1 LQKKEVAHLKFRL
14 LAENL
19 AKLLEYVGIVG
30 LLFMLLVTVVDV
42 IGAKVFLNPLRG
54 GMELVGFGQIVAI
67 SCTMA
72 IGLFFNRH
80 ISIELLVYRLSGRV
94 QKHINLIV
102 SFLGLILFILL
113 TCYSCAYGLSLKKA
127 GEISSSANIPFY
139 PFAFIIAI
147 GAAAA
152 SIYYLNDILH
162 YFTGRSPKNE
172 SN

>member
-1 LQKKEVAHLKFRL
+1 MKFRL
-14 LAENL
+14 LAETL
-19 AKLLEYVGIVG
+19 AKLLESVGIVG

-42 IGAKVFLNPLRG
+42 VGAKVFLNPLRG

-72 IGLFFNRH
+72 VGLFFSRH

-94 QKHINLIV
+94 QKHINLVV
-102 SFLGLILFILL
+102 SFMGLILFILL
-113 TCYSCAYGLSLKKA
+113 TCYSCTYGISLKKA

-147 GAAAA
+147 GAATA
-152 SIYYLNDILH
+152 SIYYINEILH
-162 YFTGRSPKNE
+162 YFTGRSSKNE

>member
-1 LQKKEVAHLKFRL
+1 MKSRV

-30 LLFMLLVTVVDV
+30 ILFMLLITAVDV
-42 IGAKVFLNPLRG
+42 IASKVFLSPLRG

-72 IGLFFNRH
+72 ICLFYNRH
-80 ISIELLVYRLSGRV
+80 IKIDLLAYLLPEQV
-94 QKHINLIV
+94 QKYINLFV
-102 SFLGLILFILL
+102 SFLGLILFIVL
-113 TCYSCAYGLSLKKA
+113 TYYSCTYGISLKKA

-139 PFAFIIAI
+139 PFAFIIALG
-147 GAAAA
+147 GAAVA
-152 SIYYLNDILH
+152 IYYIADILH
-162 YFTGRSPKNE
+162 YFAGRSSKNE

>member
-1 LQKKEVAHLKFRL
+1 MKFRL

-19 AKLLEYVGIVG
+19 AKLLEYVGIIG
-30 LLFMLLVTVVDV
+30 LLLMLLVTTADV
-42 IGAKVFLNPLRG
+42 IGAKVFLSPLRG
-54 GMELVGFGQIVAI
+54 GMELVGFGQIIAI

-72 IGLFFNRH
+72 MGLFYSRH
-80 ISIELLVYRLSGRV
+80 ISIELLVYRLSGKAR
-94 QKHINLIV
+94 KRINLIV

-113 TCYSCAYGLSLKKA
+113 TIYSFTYGVSLKKA

-139 PFAFIIAI
+139 PFAFIIAL

-152 SIYYLNDILH
+152 TIYYLNDILH
-162 YFTGRSPKNE
+162 YFTGRSSKHE

>member
-1 LQKKEVAHLKFRL
+1 LKFRL

-147 GAAAA
+147 GAASA

>member
-1 LQKKEVAHLKFRL
+1 MKFRL

-42 IGAKVFLNPLRG
+42 IGAKAFLKPLRG